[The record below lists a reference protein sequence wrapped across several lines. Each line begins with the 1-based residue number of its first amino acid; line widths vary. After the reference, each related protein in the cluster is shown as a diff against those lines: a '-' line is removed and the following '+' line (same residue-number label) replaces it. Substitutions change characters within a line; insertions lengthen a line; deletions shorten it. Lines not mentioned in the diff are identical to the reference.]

1 MWVHGLTT
9 AATAATARRLSNER
23 LHELWERTSASD
35 RPTHTYTT
43 SENCID
49 GARLEQHVQRTKLQ
63 AGLMMTGGGGA
74 GGGAAALQAAAVAA
88 AAAPAAVAQIDY
100 QGEEAGALLLPRP
113 PGPAAAGV
121 GDADPGG
128 SDGSGGG
135 GGDGSADRQPPD
147 AESKLPSLVS
157 AAVPSWMRSILTEIY
172 LCHACSRQEIED
184 GNASGRAAAALRRS
198 AAAAAAAA
206 AQESLANPPRR
217 WLALPPLGI

>member
-1 MWVHGLTT
+1 VWVHGLTT
-9 AATAATARRLSNER
+9 AAAAAATARLSNER
-23 LHELWERTSASD
+23 LHELWERTSAID

-49 GARLEQHVQRTKLQ
+49 GAKLEQHVQRTKLQ

-74 GGGAAALQAAAVAA
+74 GGGAATLQAAAA

-113 PGPAAAGV
+113 PGPATGELRYAGV
-121 GDADPGG
+121 GDADPAG
-128 SDGSGGG
+128 SDGGGGGGGG

-157 AAVPSWMRSILTEIY
+157 GAVPSRV
-172 LCHACSRQEIED
+172 HAVHSD
-184 GNASGRAAAALRRS
+184 
-198 AAAAAAAA
+198 
-206 AQESLANPPRR
+206 
-217 WLALPPLGI
+217 